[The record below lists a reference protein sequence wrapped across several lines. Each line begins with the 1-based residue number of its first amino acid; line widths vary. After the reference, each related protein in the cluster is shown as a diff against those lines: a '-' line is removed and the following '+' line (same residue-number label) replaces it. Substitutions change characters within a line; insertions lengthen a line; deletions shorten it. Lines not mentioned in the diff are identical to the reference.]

1 MPVSLSIK
9 NVPDELVERLRVRA
23 KRNHRSVQGE
33 LLSILDETL
42 KPRQGISIKE
52 LRRRVQALNLP
63 EGGPTSTEIIREERD
78 AR

>member
-9 NVPDELVERLRVRA
+9 NVSDELVERLRIRA

-42 KPRQGISIKE
+42 KPRRGISIKE

-63 EGGPTSTEIIREERD
+63 EGGPTSREIIREERD